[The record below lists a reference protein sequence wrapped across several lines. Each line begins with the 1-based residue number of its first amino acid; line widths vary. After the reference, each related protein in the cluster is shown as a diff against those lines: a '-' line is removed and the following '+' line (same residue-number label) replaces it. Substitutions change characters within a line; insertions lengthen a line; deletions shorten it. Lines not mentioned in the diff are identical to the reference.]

1 MSRRKLYQHFISTNW
16 NSLGEKIKE
25 LKKKRTKKK

>member
-16 NSLGEKIKE
+16 NGLGEKIKE

>member
-16 NSLGEKIKE
+16 NGLSEKIKE